1 MKPVLSDPPPRPGA
15 TVVFGGAGFIGSH
28 FLQRLACRGG
38 GPLVSVDIRAPRYP
52 VAGVRYLAG
61 DVRDLTQLHY
71 DGAIARIANFAA
83 VHTTPG
89 HDPWEYY
96 DTNVLG
102 ALEVT
107 RFARRHSVPQILF
120 TSSISVYG
128 PDERPKSERT
138 QPSPPSDY
146 GKSKLM
152 AEQIHDSWLVE
163 NTVNRLV
170 IVRPAVVFGLGEGG
184 NFTRLSKL
192 LERGIFV
199 FPGRR
204 DTIKSCIY
212 VEDLIDWILKAEAIA
227 ERRILF
233 NAAYTNRYTIE
244 DIVTVFRRVAFPN
257 VRTFSMPAPVLRAAA
272 QCLRPISIAGL
283 GIHPDRVEKLMT
295 STNILPTWAEAAGL
309 MTRDRL
315 EDALRDWRD
324 KGNGA
329 FL

>member
-1 MKPVLSDPPPRPGA
+1 MKPVLPDPPPRHGA

-28 FLQRLACRGG
+28 FLQRLASRGD
-38 GPLVSVDIRAPRYP
+38 GPLISVDIRAPRYP
-52 VAGVRYLAG
+52 VAGVRYMTG
-61 DVRDLTQLHY
+61 DVRDLTQLRL

-96 DTNVLG
+96 DTNVRG

-128 PDERPKSERT
+128 PDERPKSEV
-138 QPSPPSDY
+138 SPPNPQSDY

-152 AEQIHDSWLVE
+152 AEQIHDSWAAESGAHHLV
-163 NTVNRLV
+163 T
-170 IVRPAVVFGLGEGG
+170 VRPAVVFGLGEGG
-184 NFTRLSKL
+184 NFTRLSRV
-192 LERGIFV
+192 LEKGVFV

-212 VEDLIDWILKAEAIA
+212 VEDLIDWILQAEAA
-227 ERRILF
+227 GARRTLF

-244 DIVTVFRRVAFPN
+244 DIVTMFRRVAFPR
-257 VRTFSMPAPVLRAAA
+257 VRVFSLPAPVLRAAA
-272 QCLRPISIAGL
+272 HCLRPISRAGL
-283 GIHPDRVEKLMT
+283 GIHPERIEKLMT

-309 MTRDRL
+309 TTRDRL
-315 EDALRDWRD
+315 EDALRDWRA